1 MLPLL
6 KKNESRS
13 LIEDSLVG
21 FRRYRMSIHRKAR
34 SYRFEPFI
42 FTLAGKK

>member
-1 MLPLL
+1 MLSPL

-21 FRRYRMSIHRKAR
+21 FRRYRMSIYQKAR
-34 SYRFEPFI
+34 SYSFEPFI
-42 FTLAGKK
+42 FTLPGEK